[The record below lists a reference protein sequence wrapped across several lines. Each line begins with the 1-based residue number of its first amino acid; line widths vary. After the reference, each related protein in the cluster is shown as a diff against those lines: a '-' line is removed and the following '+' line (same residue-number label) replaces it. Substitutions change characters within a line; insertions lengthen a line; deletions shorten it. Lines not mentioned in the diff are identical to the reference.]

1 MKTIIYILFI
11 VTLASSCSIDVP
23 KQVMVEFDQI
33 DRVVDFNYDVQPI
46 LSDRCYHCH
55 GPDEN
60 TRRAGLR
67 LDDEKIAFSKLSS
80 GSKALVSGSLFK
92 SEVAHRILSEDPEEI
107 MPTPESKLSLT
118 NKEKAIILKWID
130 QGAQFKDHWAFITPE
145 ENKVNATESE
155 KASNPIDVFI
165 YDKLNEN
172 GLTFSEPANKERLIR
187 RVYFDLTG
195 LPPSLEDVE
204 NFKADTSP
212 MAYENIV
219 DKLLTSNENAERLT
233 MDWLDLS
240 RYADSH
246 GLHADGLRTMWPWRD
261 WVINAFKNNMPY
273 DEFVTKQLA
282 GDLFPNPSR
291 QDVIPTAFNRNT
303 PMTAEG
309 GVIDEEWRLNYVFD
323 RAETFG
329 TAFLGLTV
337 MCAKC
342 HDHKFDPIS
351 QRDYYELAAFFN
363 QTKELGMTG
372 DDGDFGPLLLL
383 PVPDKEKTLD
393 EIQEQIALKKKQLK
407 LNQNELF
414 EVYSYVDHLNNKNN
428 LKSIER
434 SVIQNVSFENFKT
447 LKKKSPDISYIV
459 QGDFGNQTSYIIDNN
474 PSITS
479 NEIPK
484 ISDGVVGTSFTFG
497 NENDVLY
504 LESVP
509 NFEWTDSFSGAL
521 WLKTQKRKE
530 DFSQTIFGTTGGKNN
545 YWRGWDMFLDDNN
558 YINFR
563 LISSLPG
570 NAIHVKSP
578 DSIKIN
584 KWDHLAFT
592 YDGSGEASGVKL
604 FLNGNQINQI
614 VKTDNLYKSIK
625 PVSSSGIR
633 NERRSVKIGES
644 YDGSSGDNRIF
655 KGKMDELFIFNKSL
669 SSFEIKTL
677 YNKYEIDE
685 KPISNELKREHLVQ
699 ENIEQKKIKKD
710 ISKLKNK
717 WLNEVSDVIE
727 IMVMED
733 MKDPRKSFLYDRGL
747 YTNKS
752 YEVIANTP
760 SALPEFSKDLPRNRL
775 GLAKWLFEN
784 KNPLTSRVTANRYW
798 QMIFGKGIVSTPGDF
813 GLQGML
819 PSHPELLDFLADF
832 LVSENWDVKKLLKL
846 MVTSST
852 YKQSSSPNQKY
863 VEIDPNNIYL
873 WRSNSY
879 RLSAE
884 MIRDNALAASGL
896 LIKKIGGESVRP
908 YQPDGLW
915 REKSNFSIKL
925 LDYKISDTDEDLYRR
940 SLYTFLRR
948 TSPPPSMSVF
958 DAPSREVC
966 TVKRE
971 ITNTPLQA
979 LVLLNDPQFFEASRV
994 LAERI
999 QIEKSESI
1007 EKSIEYG
1014 FQLCTSRMPSSDE
1027 LQILKEFYDNQYKK
1041 FKRNPKLADQV
1052 FKNGRKTRNR
1062 SLDKYKTAALTLVTN
1077 TMLNHDEAY
1086 LKR

>member
-1 MKTIIYILFI
+1 
-11 VTLASSCSIDVP
+11 
-23 KQVMVEFDQI
+23 MVELDQI

-46 LSDRCYHCH
+46 LSDRCYQCH

-60 TRRAGLR
+60 SRRAGLR

-92 SEVAHRILSEDPEEI
+92 SEVAHRILSNDPEEV
-107 MPTPESKLSLT
+107 MPTPESKLLLT

-130 QGAQFKDHWAFITPE
+130 QGAQWKDHWAFIPPE
-145 ENKVNATESE
+145 VNKTNNILTKKE
-155 KASNPIDVFI
+155 SNPIDFFI
-165 YDKLNEN
+165 ENKLNEN
-172 GLTFSEPANKERLIR
+172 GLTFSEPAIKERLIR

-195 LPPSLEDVE
+195 LPPSIEDVN
-204 NFKADTSP
+204 NFKNDESP
-212 MAYENIV
+212 KAYEKII
-219 DKLLTSNENAERLT
+219 DKLLASEENAERLT

-282 GDLFPNPSR
+282 GDLLTNASR
-291 QDVIPTAFNRNT
+291 QDIIPTAFNRNT

-309 GVIDEEWRLNYVFD
+309 GVVDEEWRLNYVFD
-323 RAETFG
+323 RTETFG

-383 PVPDKEKTLD
+383 PEPNKEKTLNK
-393 EIQEQIALKKKQLK
+393 IQEQISYKKKQLELK
-407 LNQNELF
+407 QNELF
-414 EVYSYVDHLNNKNN
+414 EIYSYVDQLNQKNN
-428 LKSIER
+428 LESIER
-434 SVIQNVSFENFKT
+434 SIIQNVSFENFKT
-447 LKKKSPDISYIV
+447 VKKKSPDVSYIA
-459 QGDFGNQTSYIIDNN
+459 QGNFSNQTSYIIDNKSN
-474 PSITS
+474 ITS
-479 NEIPK
+479 NEMPK
-484 ISDGVVGTSFTFG
+484 ISDGVVGTSFSFG

-509 NFEWTDSFSGAL
+509 NFESTDSFSGAL
-521 WLKTQKRKE
+521 WLNTEKRKKG
-530 DFSQTIFGTTGGKNN
+530 FSQTIFGTTGGKNN
-545 YWRGWDMFLDDNN
+545 YWRGWDLFLDDNN

-563 LISSLPG
+563 LISSLPE
-570 NAIHVKSP
+570 NVIHVKSP
-578 DSIKIN
+578 DSLKIN

-604 FLNGNQINQI
+604 FLNGNQIDQI

-633 NERRSVKIGES
+633 KERRSVKVGES

-677 YNKYEIDE
+677 FNKYDID
-685 KPISNELKREHLVQ
+685 KKLISNELKREHLVL
-699 ENIEQKKIKKD
+699 ENNEQIKIQKE
-710 ISKLKNK
+710 ISKLKK
-717 WLNEVSDVIE
+717 QWLNEVSDVTE

-733 MKDPRKSFLYDRGL
+733 MKEPRQSFLYDRGQ

-752 YEVIANTP
+752 YEVFANTP
-760 SALPEFSKDLPRNRL
+760 SVLPKFSEDLPRNRL
-775 GLAKWLFEN
+775 GLAKWLFED

-798 QMIFGKGIVSTPGDF
+798 QLIFGKGIVSSPEDF

-819 PSHPELLDFLADF
+819 PSNAELLDFLANF
-832 LVSENWDVKKLLKL
+832 LVNEDWDIKKLIKL

-852 YKQSSSPNQKY
+852 YKQSSSINQKY
-863 VEIDPNNIYL
+863 AEIDPNNIYL

-879 RLSAE
+879 RLPAE

-896 LIKKIGGESVRP
+896 LVKKTGGKSVKP

-925 LDYKISDTDEDLYRR
+925 LDYKISETEEDLYRR

-979 LVLLNDPQFFEASRV
+979 LVLLNDPQFVEASRV

-999 QIEKSESI
+999 QIEESGSI
-1007 EKSIEYG
+1007 KKSIEYG
-1014 FQLCTSRMPSSDE
+1014 FQLCTSRMPSSEE

-1041 FKRNPKLADQV
+1041 FKSNPKLADQI
-1052 FKNGRKTRNR
+1052 FKNGRKKRNR
-1062 SLDKYKTAALTLVTN
+1062 SLDKYKTAALTLVAN

-1086 LKR
+1086 IKR

>member
-1 MKTIIYILFI
+1 
-11 VTLASSCSIDVP
+11 
-23 KQVMVEFDQI
+23 MVEFDQI

-46 LSDRCYHCH
+46 LSDRCYQCH

-60 TRRAGLR
+60 SRRAGLR

-92 SEVAHRILSEDPEEI
+92 SEVAHRILSNDPEEV
-107 MPTPESKLSLT
+107 MPTPESKLLLT

-130 QGAQFKDHWAFITPE
+130 QGAQWKDHWAFIPPE
-145 ENKVNATESE
+145 VNKTNNILTKKE
-155 KASNPIDVFI
+155 SNPIDFFI
-165 YDKLNEN
+165 ENKLNEN
-172 GLTFSEPANKERLIR
+172 GLTFSEPAIKERLIR

-195 LPPSLEDVE
+195 LPPSIEDVN
-204 NFKADTSP
+204 NFKNDESP
-212 MAYENIV
+212 KAYEKII
-219 DKLLTSNENAERLT
+219 DKLLASEENAERLT

-282 GDLFPNPSR
+282 GDLLTNASR
-291 QDVIPTAFNRNT
+291 QDIIPTAFNRNT

-309 GVIDEEWRLNYVFD
+309 GVVDEEWRLNYVFD
-323 RAETFG
+323 RTETFG

-383 PVPDKEKTLD
+383 PEPNKEKTLNK
-393 EIQEQIALKKKQLK
+393 IQEQISYKKKQLELK
-407 LNQNELF
+407 QNELF
-414 EVYSYVDHLNNKNN
+414 EIYSYVDQLNQKNN
-428 LKSIER
+428 LESIER
-434 SVIQNVSFENFKT
+434 SIIQNVSFENFKT
-447 LKKKSPDISYIV
+447 VKKKSPDVSYIA
-459 QGDFGNQTSYIIDNN
+459 QGNFSNQTSYIIDNKSN
-474 PSITS
+474 ITS
-479 NEIPK
+479 NEMPK
-484 ISDGVVGTSFTFG
+484 ISDGVVGTSFSFG

-509 NFEWTDSFSGAL
+509 NFESTDSFSGAL
-521 WLKTQKRKE
+521 WLNTEKRKKG
-530 DFSQTIFGTTGGKNN
+530 FSQTIFGTTGGKNN
-545 YWRGWDMFLDDNN
+545 YWRGWDLFLDDNN

-563 LISSLPG
+563 LISSLPE
-570 NAIHVKSP
+570 NVIHVKSP
-578 DSIKIN
+578 DSLKIN

-592 YDGSGEASGVKL
+592 YDGSGEAIGVKL
-604 FLNGNQINQI
+604 FLNGNQIDQI

-633 NERRSVKIGES
+633 KERRSVKVGES

-677 YNKYEIDE
+677 FNKYDID
-685 KPISNELKREHLVQ
+685 KKLISNELKREHLVL
-699 ENIEQKKIKKD
+699 ENNEQIKIQKE
-710 ISKLKNK
+710 ISKLKK
-717 WLNEVSDVIE
+717 QWLNEVSDVTE

-733 MKDPRKSFLYDRGL
+733 MKEPRQSFLYDRGQ

-752 YEVIANTP
+752 YEVFANTP
-760 SALPEFSKDLPRNRL
+760 SVLPKFSEDLPRNRL
-775 GLAKWLFEN
+775 GLAKWLFED

-798 QMIFGKGIVSTPGDF
+798 QLIFGKGIVTSPEDF

-819 PSHPELLDFLADF
+819 PSNAELLDFLANF
-832 LVSENWDVKKLLKL
+832 LVNEDWDIKKLIKL

-852 YKQSSSPNQKY
+852 YKQSSSINQKY
-863 VEIDPNNIYL
+863 AEIDPNNIYL

-879 RLSAE
+879 RLPAE

-896 LIKKIGGESVRP
+896 LVKKTGGKSVKP

-925 LDYKISDTDEDLYRR
+925 LDYKISETEEDLYRR

-979 LVLLNDPQFFEASRV
+979 LVLLNDPQFVEASRV

-999 QIEKSESI
+999 QIEESGSI
-1007 EKSIEYG
+1007 KKSIEYG
-1014 FQLCTSRMPSSDE
+1014 FQLCTSRMPSSEE

-1041 FKRNPKLADQV
+1041 FKSNPKLADQI
-1052 FKNGRKTRNR
+1052 FKNGRKKRNR
-1062 SLDKYKTAALTLVTN
+1062 SLDKYKTAALTLVAN

-1086 LKR
+1086 IKR

>member
-1 MKTIIYILFI
+1 
-11 VTLASSCSIDVP
+11 
-23 KQVMVEFDQI
+23 MVELDQI

-46 LSDRCYHCH
+46 LSDRCYQCH

-60 TRRAGLR
+60 SRRAGLR

-92 SEVAHRILSEDPEEI
+92 SEVAHRILSNDPEEV
-107 MPTPESKLSLT
+107 MPTPESKLLLT

-130 QGAQFKDHWAFITPE
+130 QGAQWKDHWAFIPPE
-145 ENKVNATESE
+145 VNKTNNILTKKE
-155 KASNPIDVFI
+155 SNPIDFFI
-165 YDKLNEN
+165 ENKLNEN
-172 GLTFSEPANKERLIR
+172 GLTFSEPAIKERLIR

-195 LPPSLEDVE
+195 LPPSVEDVN
-204 NFKADTSP
+204 NFKNDESP
-212 MAYENIV
+212 KAYEKII
-219 DKLLTSNENAERLT
+219 DKLLASEENAERLT

-282 GDLFPNPSR
+282 GDLLTNASR
-291 QDVIPTAFNRNT
+291 QDIIPTAFNRNT

-309 GVIDEEWRLNYVFD
+309 GVVDEEWRLNYVFD
-323 RAETFG
+323 RTETFG

-372 DDGDFGPLLLL
+372 DDGDFGPLLLE
-383 PVPDKEKTLD
+383 PNKEKTLNK
-393 EIQEQIALKKKQLK
+393 IQEQISYKKKQLELK
-407 LNQNELF
+407 QNELF
-414 EVYSYVDHLNNKNN
+414 EIYSYVDQLNEKNN
-428 LKSIER
+428 LESIER
-434 SVIQNVSFENFKT
+434 SIIQNVSFENFKT
-447 LKKKSPDISYIV
+447 VKKKSPDVSYIA
-459 QGDFGNQTSYIIDNN
+459 QGNFSNQTSYIIDNKSN
-474 PSITS
+474 ITS
-479 NEIPK
+479 NEMPK
-484 ISDGVVGTSFTFG
+484 ISDGVVGTSFSFG

-509 NFEWTDSFSGAL
+509 NFESTDSFSGAL
-521 WLKTQKRKE
+521 WLNTEKRKKG
-530 DFSQTIFGTTGGKNN
+530 FSQTIFGTTGGKNN
-545 YWRGWDMFLDDNN
+545 YWRGWDLFLDDNN

-563 LISSLPG
+563 LISSLPE
-570 NAIHVKSP
+570 NVIHVKSP
-578 DSIKIN
+578 DSLKIN

-604 FLNGNQINQI
+604 FLNGNQIDQI

-633 NERRSVKIGES
+633 KERRSVKVGES

-677 YNKYEIDE
+677 FNKYDID
-685 KPISNELKREHLVQ
+685 KKLISNELKREHLVL
-699 ENIEQKKIKKD
+699 ENNEQIKIQKE
-710 ISKLKNK
+710 ISKLKK
-717 WLNEVSDVIE
+717 QWLNEVSDVTE

-733 MKDPRKSFLYDRGL
+733 MKEPRQSFLYDRGQ

-752 YEVIANTP
+752 YEVFANTP
-760 SALPEFSKDLPRNRL
+760 SVLPKFSEDLPRNRL
-775 GLAKWLFEN
+775 GLAKWLFED

-798 QMIFGKGIVSTPGDF
+798 QLIFGKGIVTSPEDF

-819 PSHPELLDFLADF
+819 PSNAELLDFLANF
-832 LVSENWDVKKLLKL
+832 LVNEDWDIKKLIKL

-852 YKQSSSPNQKY
+852 YKQSSSINQKY
-863 VEIDPNNIYL
+863 AEIDPNNIYL

-879 RLSAE
+879 RLPAE

-896 LIKKIGGESVRP
+896 LVKKTGGKSVKP

-925 LDYKISDTDEDLYRR
+925 LDYKISETEEDLYRR

-979 LVLLNDPQFFEASRV
+979 LVLLNDPQFVEASRV

-999 QIEKSESI
+999 QIEESGSI
-1007 EKSIEYG
+1007 KKSIEYG
-1014 FQLCTSRMPSSDE
+1014 FQLCTSRMPSSEE

-1041 FKRNPKLADQV
+1041 FKSNPKLADQI
-1052 FKNGRKTRNR
+1052 FKNGRKKRNR
-1062 SLDKYKTAALTLVTN
+1062 SLDKYKTAALTLVAN

-1086 LKR
+1086 IKR

>member
-1 MKTIIYILFI
+1 
-11 VTLASSCSIDVP
+11 
-23 KQVMVEFDQI
+23 MVELDQI

-46 LSDRCYHCH
+46 LSDRCYQCH

-60 TRRAGLR
+60 SRRAGLR

-92 SEVAHRILSEDPEEI
+92 SEVAHRILSNDPEEV
-107 MPTPESKLSLT
+107 MPTPESKLLLT

-130 QGAQFKDHWAFITPE
+130 QGAQWKDHWAFIPPE
-145 ENKVNATESE
+145 VNKTNNILTKKE
-155 KASNPIDVFI
+155 SNPIDFFI
-165 YDKLNEN
+165 ENKLNEN
-172 GLTFSEPANKERLIR
+172 GLTFSEPAIKERLIR

-195 LPPSLEDVE
+195 LPPSIEDVN
-204 NFKADTSP
+204 NFKNDESP
-212 MAYENIV
+212 KAYEKII
-219 DKLLTSNENAERLT
+219 DKLLASEENAERLT

-282 GDLFPNPSR
+282 GDLLTNPSR
-291 QDVIPTAFNRNT
+291 QDIIPTAFNRNT

-309 GVIDEEWRLNYVFD
+309 GVVDEEWRLNYVFD
-323 RAETFG
+323 RTETFG

-383 PVPDKEKTLD
+383 PEPNKEKTLNK
-393 EIQEQIALKKKQLK
+393 IQEQISYKKKQLELK
-407 LNQNELF
+407 QNELF
-414 EVYSYVDHLNNKNN
+414 EIYSYVDQLNEKNN
-428 LKSIER
+428 LESIER
-434 SVIQNVSFENFKT
+434 SIIQNVSFENFKT
-447 LKKKSPDISYIV
+447 VKKKSPDVSYIA
-459 QGDFGNQTSYIIDNN
+459 QGNFSNQTSYIIDNKSN
-474 PSITS
+474 ITS
-479 NEIPK
+479 NEMPK
-484 ISDGVVGTSFTFG
+484 ISDGVVGTSFSFG

-509 NFEWTDSFSGAL
+509 NFESTDSFSGAL
-521 WLKTQKRKE
+521 WLNTEKRKKG
-530 DFSQTIFGTTGGKNN
+530 FSQTIFGTTGGKNN
-545 YWRGWDMFLDDNN
+545 YWRGWDLFLDDNN

-563 LISSLPG
+563 LISSLPE
-570 NAIHVKSP
+570 NVIHVKSP
-578 DSIKIN
+578 DSLKIN

-604 FLNGNQINQI
+604 FLNGNQIDQI

-633 NERRSVKIGES
+633 KERRSVKVGES

-677 YNKYEIDE
+677 FNKYDID
-685 KPISNELKREHLVQ
+685 KKLISNELKREHLVL
-699 ENIEQKKIKKD
+699 ENNEQIKIQKE
-710 ISKLKNK
+710 ISKLKK
-717 WLNEVSDVIE
+717 QWLNEVSDVTE

-733 MKDPRKSFLYDRGL
+733 MKEPRQSFLYDRGQ

-752 YEVIANTP
+752 YEVFANTP
-760 SALPEFSKDLPRNRL
+760 SVLPKFSEDLPRNRL
-775 GLAKWLFEN
+775 GLAKWLFED

-798 QMIFGKGIVSTPGDF
+798 QLIFGKGIVTSPEDF

-819 PSHPELLDFLADF
+819 PSNAELLDFLANF
-832 LVSENWDVKKLLKL
+832 LVNEDWDIKKLIKL

-852 YKQSSSPNQKY
+852 YKQSSSINQKY
-863 VEIDPNNIYL
+863 AEIDPNNIYL

-879 RLSAE
+879 RLPAE

-896 LIKKIGGESVRP
+896 LVKKTGGKSVKP

-925 LDYKISDTDEDLYRR
+925 LDYKISETEEDLYRR

-979 LVLLNDPQFFEASRV
+979 LVLLNDPQFVEASRV

-999 QIEKSESI
+999 QIEESGSI
-1007 EKSIEYG
+1007 KKSIEYG
-1014 FQLCTSRMPSSDE
+1014 FQLCTSRMPSSEE
-1027 LQILKEFYDNQYKK
+1027 LQILKEFYDNQYKIS
-1041 FKRNPKLADQV
+1041 
-1052 FKNGRKTRNR
+1052 R
-1062 SLDKYKTAALTLVTN
+1062 SDI
-1077 TMLNHDEAY
+1077 
-1086 LKR
+1086 

>member
-1 MKTIIYILFI
+1 
-11 VTLASSCSIDVP
+11 
-23 KQVMVEFDQI
+23 
-33 DRVVDFNYDVQPI
+33 
-46 LSDRCYHCH
+46 
-55 GPDEN
+55 
-60 TRRAGLR
+60 
-67 LDDEKIAFSKLSS
+67 
-80 GSKALVSGSLFK
+80 
-92 SEVAHRILSEDPEEI
+92 
-107 MPTPESKLSLT
+107 
-118 NKEKAIILKWID
+118 
-130 QGAQFKDHWAFITPE
+130 
-145 ENKVNATESE
+145 
-155 KASNPIDVFI
+155 
-165 YDKLNEN
+165 
-172 GLTFSEPANKERLIR
+172 
-187 RVYFDLTG
+187 
-195 LPPSLEDVE
+195 
-204 NFKADTSP
+204 
-212 MAYENIV
+212 
-219 DKLLTSNENAERLT
+219 
-233 MDWLDLS
+233 
-240 RYADSH
+240 
-246 GLHADGLRTMWPWRD
+246 
-261 WVINAFKNNMPY
+261 
-273 DEFVTKQLA
+273 
-282 GDLFPNPSR
+282 
-291 QDVIPTAFNRNT
+291 
-303 PMTAEG
+303 
-309 GVIDEEWRLNYVFD
+309 
-323 RAETFG
+323 
-329 TAFLGLTV
+329 
-337 MCAKC
+337 
-342 HDHKFDPIS
+342 
-351 QRDYYELAAFFN
+351 
-363 QTKELGMTG
+363 
-372 DDGDFGPLLLL
+372 
-383 PVPDKEKTLD
+383 
-393 EIQEQIALKKKQLK
+393 
-407 LNQNELF
+407 
-414 EVYSYVDHLNNKNN
+414 
-428 LKSIER
+428 
-434 SVIQNVSFENFKT
+434 
-447 LKKKSPDISYIV
+447 
-459 QGDFGNQTSYIIDNN
+459 
-474 PSITS
+474 
-479 NEIPK
+479 
-484 ISDGVVGTSFTFG
+484 
-497 NENDVLY
+497 
-504 LESVP
+504 
-509 NFEWTDSFSGAL
+509 
-521 WLKTQKRKE
+521 
-530 DFSQTIFGTTGGKNN
+530 
-545 YWRGWDMFLDDNN
+545 
-558 YINFR
+558 
-563 LISSLPG
+563 
-570 NAIHVKSP
+570 
-578 DSIKIN
+578 
-584 KWDHLAFT
+584 
-592 YDGSGEASGVKL
+592 
-604 FLNGNQINQI
+604 
-614 VKTDNLYKSIK
+614 
-625 PVSSSGIR
+625 
-633 NERRSVKIGES
+633 
-644 YDGSSGDNRIF
+644 
-655 KGKMDELFIFNKSL
+655 MDELFIFNKSL
-669 SSFEIKTL
+669 STFEIKTL

-733 MKDPRKSFLYDRGL
+733 MKEPRKSFLYDRGL

-775 GLAKWLFEN
+775 GLAKWLFED

-798 QMIFGKGIVSTPGDF
+798 QMIFGKGIVSTPDDF

-999 QIEKSESI
+999 QIEKPESI

-1014 FQLCTSRMPSSDE
+1014 FQLCTSRIPSNDE
-1027 LQILKEFYDNQYKK
+1027 LQILKEFYDKQYKK
-1041 FKRNPKLADQV
+1041 FKSNPKLADQV
-1052 FKNGRKTRNR
+1052 FKNGRKKRNR